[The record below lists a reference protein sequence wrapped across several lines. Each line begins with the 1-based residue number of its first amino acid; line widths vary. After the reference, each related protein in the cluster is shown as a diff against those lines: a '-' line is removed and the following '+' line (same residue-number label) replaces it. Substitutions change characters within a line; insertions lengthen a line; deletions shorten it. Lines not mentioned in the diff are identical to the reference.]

1 MGVQSSTVINVTI
14 PAANVRALAQTLREW
29 ADADMYGDPVEPGAT
44 DASIVGTW
52 LPTYEGN
59 TDNDDEYF
67 MNDDGSIIIEG
78 GFYGKQS
85 FAAETIATLYATHG
99 ATGTIDVEAE
109 GDLYRVRLKDGKA
122 TYHVGV
128 ITYPSDMVN

>member
-1 MGVQSSTVINVTI
+1 MGVQSSSTINITI
-14 PAANVRALAQTLREW
+14 PAANVPALAQALREW
-29 ADADMYGDPVEPGAT
+29 ADADMYGDPAEPNAT
-44 DASIVGTW
+44 DATIVGTW

-59 TDNDDEYF
+59 TDNEDEYYV
-67 MNDDGSIIIEG
+67 NDDGNIVIEG

-85 FAAETIATLYATHG
+85 FAAEAIEALYAQHG

-128 ITYPSDMVN
+128 ITYPSDSC